1 MNVSISDPKTR
12 KAYSKKIEE
21 TPASFLNQKMGA
33 KVRLDE
39 IGLPG
44 FEGKITGGS
53 DKEGFPMHPAV
64 SGANRKKIFSFKGT
78 GFRQKG
84 HGVRKRKS
92 VRGNTV
98 SKDTAQI
105 NLVVTKNGSKPLDE
119 IFGGQPKEA
128 DSKKSV
134 KEEMVE
140 KSLAGVGDE
149 TVADEAKKIKG
160 KTKW

>member
-1 MNVSISDPKTR
+1 MNIVISEPKSG
-12 KAYSKKIEE
+12 KSANKKTEE
-21 TPASFLNQKMGA
+21 SVFLNRKIGEE
-33 KVRLDE
+33 VSLDT

-44 FEGKITGGS
+44 FKAKITGGS
-53 DKEGFPMHPAV
+53 DKQGFPMKP
-64 SGANRKKIFSFKGT
+64 SMQGASRKKVLLKKGVGYRPKT
-78 GFRQKG
+78 KG
-84 HGVRKRKS
+84 AIKRKS

-134 KEEMVE
+134 KE
-140 KSLAGVGDE
+140 KN
-149 TVADEAKKIKG
+149 
-160 KTKW
+160 